1 MSLPVENGLSL
12 DLESSYNPGS
22 LASPC
27 DGLQGV
33 SDRLGEIKTMGYF
46 RDNVE
51 QAAGYTPGFQPKAT
65 DVVKL
70 NTNENPYPPSPQ
82 VMKILAEVKPEQ
94 LRRYP
99 DPTATVFREAAA
111 GIHGVSP
118 DNILCCNG
126 GDELLAMAIRAFCDE
141 RRPLAYPVPTYT
153 LYPVLARLQPCEAIE
168 VPFDAEFNLPAKLA
182 TTGAALTI
190 VCNPNA
196 PTGSLIRVGELASLA
211 AEIKGVLLIDEAYA
225 DFAEWNCVP
234 LIKDFPNVIILRTLS
249 KGYSL
254 AGLRFGYAIASKDL
268 IDGLLKVKD
277 SYNVD
282 ALSIALATTAIKD
295 QSYFRE
301 NVEKIKS
308 ARRTLTEQLRGLG
321 FAVRDSHS
329 NFVFVQVRSGS
340 ASPIQEELSRRN
352 IFVRYWNQPGIADK
366 LRISVG
372 TPEQN
377 EKLIAALREILA
389 K

>member
-1 MSLPVENGLSL
+1 MTGC
-12 DLESSYNPGS
+12 G
-22 LASPC
+22 A
-27 DGLQGV
+27 V

-46 RDNVE
+46 RDNIE

-82 VMKILAEVKPEQ
+82 VMKILAEVRPEQ

-99 DPTATVFREAAA
+99 DPMATVFREAAA
-111 GIHGVSP
+111 EIHGVSP
-118 DNILCCNG
+118 DNIMCCNG

-168 VPFDAEFNLPAKLA
+168 IPFDAEFNLPAKLA

-196 PTGSLIRVGELASLA
+196 PTGSLIRANELASLA
-211 AEIKGVLLIDEAYA
+211 AEIQGVLLIDEAYA

-234 LIKDFPNVIILRTLS
+234 LVKDFPNVIILRTLS

-254 AGLRFGYAIASKDL
+254 AGLRFGYAIASKGL
-268 IDGLLKVKD
+268 IEGLLKVKD

-282 ALSIALATTAIKD
+282 ALSIALATAAITD
-295 QSYFRE
+295 QSYFLA

-329 NFVFVQVRSGS
+329 NFVFAQVKNGS
-340 ASPIQEELSRRN
+340 AAPIQEELSHRN
-352 IFVRYWNQPGIADK
+352 IFVRYWNQPGIVDK

-372 TPEQN
+372 MPEQN
-377 EKLIAALREILA
+377 EKLIAALREILT